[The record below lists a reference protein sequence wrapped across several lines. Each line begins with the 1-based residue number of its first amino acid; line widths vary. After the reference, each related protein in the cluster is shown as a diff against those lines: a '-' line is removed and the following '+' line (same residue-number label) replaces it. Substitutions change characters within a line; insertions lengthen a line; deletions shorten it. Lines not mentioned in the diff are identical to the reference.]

1 MAGPL
6 AEWLQSSII
15 FSEIN
20 TKIEPLR
27 LSLKEYQQEC
37 ELLNKDMELKEALI
51 KSLEEALEQY
61 Q

>member
-27 LSLKEYQQEC
+27 LSLKEYQQEF